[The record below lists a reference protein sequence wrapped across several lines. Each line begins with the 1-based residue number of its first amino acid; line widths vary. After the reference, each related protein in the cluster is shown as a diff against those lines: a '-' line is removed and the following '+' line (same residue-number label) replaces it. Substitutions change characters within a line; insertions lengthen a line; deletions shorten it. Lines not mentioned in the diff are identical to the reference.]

1 VSCPYGSR
9 ITTQCDAKGWVM
21 GIAWFQAAHVLSGF
35 FVVSRISLALVQCF
49 EPFYRASMLSPVYE

>member
-1 VSCPYGSR
+1 M
-9 ITTQCDAKGWVM
+9 M
-21 GIAWFQAAHVLSGF
+21 GITWLQAAHVLSGF